1 MGGCAAAPR
10 RYNLAPMPFYEYECQ
25 NCKFYT
31 EVLQKVSDPP
41 LRKCPSCGKS
51 KMKKLVSAP
60 NFRLKGGG
68 WYETDFKSDKENKR
82 NLAVEKEPEAKGSDD
97 KKTSDSKSDAKPA
110 ESKPAESKP
119 AESKSTEK
127 SAGPSSGAPRASIST
142 SRRKTASKSKARPK
156 AAPKR
161 RRR

>member
-1 MGGCAAAPR
+1 
-10 RYNLAPMPFYEYECQ
+10 MPFYEYECQ

-31 EVLQKVSDPP
+31 ELLQKVSDPP

-60 NFRLKGGG
+60 NFRLQGGG

-82 NLAVEKEPEAKGSDD
+82 NLAVEKEPESKASDD
-97 KKTSDSKSDAKPA
+97 TKPADSKADSKATEAK
-110 ESKPAESKP
+110 STESKP

-127 SAGPSSGAPRASIST
+127 SAGSSSGSSRPSLST
-142 SRRKTASKSKARPK
+142 SRRKPASKSKARPK